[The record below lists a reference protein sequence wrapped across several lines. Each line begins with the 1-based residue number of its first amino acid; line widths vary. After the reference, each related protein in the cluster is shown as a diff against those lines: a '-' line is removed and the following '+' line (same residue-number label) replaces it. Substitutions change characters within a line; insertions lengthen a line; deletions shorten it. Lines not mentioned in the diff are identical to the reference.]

1 MIRSRGG
8 RLMWFWAWKC
18 APLWLLTRVPWKERT
33 LQTQQFKKCIFLLV
47 YETQGYII
55 QFKGWAFLL
64 WCARDYLSQL
74 QIISP
79 YKLSSSYH
87 PNVLPFHITH
97 VMLKS
102 QAVKLRPW
110 NKSSFGWQHMACAGG
125 GFLKH
130 NQIYHCQRLPSQLFL
145 SWWLWGLKLIGNY
158 ALDKIW
164 DCKRDEAKTS
174 SHLPEEN
181 PLSTASALCLSHWLK
196 PSRGK
201 NITFEIR
208 GPSGWQRR
216 HPTQNIRWMTTNVCW
231 TALTMSKTWQVG
243 IFVWKEYEL
252 WLVNFCERQ
261 KHIFLYHIG
270 NFLLIS
276 RKKQKIYKK
285 RKSKYGVLCFYW
297 ENKTR
302 LQETSI
308 FKKNIALQQSQ
319 HGNGSKLSPMTQCN
333 FRK

>member
-1 MIRSRGG
+1 MY
-8 RLMWFWAWKC
+8 FPPC
-18 APLWLLTRVPWKERT
+18 LWDTRIYNSV
-33 LQTQQFKKCIFLLV
+33 Q
-47 YETQGYII
+47 
-55 QFKGWAFLL
+55 GWAFLL

-231 TALTMSKTWQVG
+231 TALTMLKTWQVG